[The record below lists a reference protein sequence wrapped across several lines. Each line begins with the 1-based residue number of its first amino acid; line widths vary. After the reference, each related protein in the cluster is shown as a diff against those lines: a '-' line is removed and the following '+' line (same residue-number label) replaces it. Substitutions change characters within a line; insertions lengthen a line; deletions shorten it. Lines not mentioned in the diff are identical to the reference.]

1 MPSQTGMVINR
12 PNLFVRAVRQTTTG
26 RNANFFPTAIVKSI
40 HRGLNEEIDTAVLEL
55 PAASFGHHVQFGTR
69 IQIFKDNTA
78 NKIFDGRVL
87 TETSILSG
95 DSDTITVTAYGD
107 KWLLNTQTI
116 IGTYDAKWNSDVFVD
131 ANQITG
137 IKAAATEAQSGDNYW
152 HNLAQK
158 TIFNED
164 GLPDMQLVGRT
175 SAREAGTPIFDKRGP
190 HRDKKFREDASGN
203 MYDNPYYPKFWT
215 LGYIIKYLITFHNGK
230 HDSPFDSRGDLNFYN
245 IKILNADVV
254 MLNELAAPMN
264 FDCQG
269 LPLVQA
275 INKCVQQA
283 GPNYAFDIEPVDEA
297 GEEYYRIKIIQVDTA
312 IQRDIKIATEA
323 WIHNQDRL
331 NVNSA
336 EITRDARNV
345 ITSLKGLGNNI
356 EVEMTINLVPAW
368 DADAEVRAYF
378 SDATDTIINAIA
390 FMVFSQSSHGHRDDA
405 SNKGWSKTLG
415 TATYRDVYQRCK
427 DFFENRIF
435 RVWKLPDDIN
445 YFRDALDSTIAYR
458 GHVLNDL
465 FVASAENPYRTIKP
479 PESPLRFADFD
490 GGVPDAKTGKYQTPI
505 IFIWDDQAGVLRVVP
520 FKLNY
525 LYRQTIA
532 GQTISTA
539 DNQNRIENGT
549 PGDVGFIN
557 ENLGLTFSV
566 DKGTIVFSEPRYK
579 KLPVSTKNSALEETN
594 STVKRDEIEGEPK
607 ASGNPSVAPTLVAAE
622 VFMTAVISSDIRLSP
637 LVQRTFEDFNEAGI
651 VVNRYLENN
660 EYRVVIRNH
669 SILLN
674 IIDFKKNS
682 SGNYVATGF
691 SKNRAGHI
699 KRELGINSKPILRLQ
714 DSPLGRFEDFTDAT
728 EELREAIDTEGEPTY
743 SQSVKAFVDDF
754 DKFLDLINE
763 RADARSTYSEDI
775 SFTLDN
781 FDISYSPGEKIRK
794 IVNSRKGIFQS
805 GYDALNIIIS
815 SVDIEVGNTFSVRL
829 NGSSVQ

>member
-1 MPSQTGMVINR
+1 MIINR

-175 SAREAGTPIFDKRGP
+175 STREAGTPIFDKRSP

-254 MLNELAAPMN
+254 MLNKLAAPMN

-378 SDATDTIINAIA
+378 SGATDTIINAIA

-405 SNKGWSKTLG
+405 SNKEWSKTLG
-415 TATYRDVYQRCK
+415 TAEVSDSTTYRDVYQRCK

-435 RVWKLPDDIN
+435 RVWKLPDDID

-490 GGVPDAKTGKYQTPI
+490 DGVPDAKTGKYQTPI
-505 IFIWDDQAGVLRVVP
+505 VFVWDDQAGVLRVVP

-525 LYRQTIA
+525 LYRQTTA

-539 DNQNRIENGT
+539 DNQYRIENGT

-699 KRELGINSKPILRLQ
+699 KRELGMNSKPILRLQ

-781 FDISYSPGEKIRK
+781 FDTSYSPGEKIRK